1 MPSYIARRN
10 RKKQR
15 ARRAVTGGMT
25 RDRRILKRWAV
36 AGSPKDF
43 ARLRALAST
52 PIVPEW
58 VDDHTMAS
66 LQDLD
71 RASLLKHL
79 HNAAHGGANFLDGLL
94 WVLSLAPSRNFPW
107 VTKLSRMALRPFEG
121 DSLTEV
127 DSEYAKLV
135 QATYQ
140 DPRPG
145 QVDTWRRDVAHDSEY
160 LAVWR
165 NEDGHVLVAVRGTE
179 LSHLKDLGEDLLI
192 LAHGT
197 PTDILS
203 KELRRVFDS
212 LPGTTSID
220 VASHSLGT
228 ALVLR
233 AYERD
238 GDLQQRVQQT
248 YCYNPTMS
256 PLSSNNVTARF
267 EKDPNV
273 RYFISLSDPV
283 SSGAVGTPANVV
295 YRSGNML
302 APLHEH
308 DIGSWVSG
316 TQMPPATLVK
326 HGVDPPFAS
335 GLGPDPGDVPAGPEH
350 GGLGLS
356 FGDDDF
362 GTQLDAA
369 LGQALT
375 AEDDHDEA
383 H

>member
-1 MPSYIARRN
+1 M
-10 RKKQR
+10 
-15 ARRAVTGGMT
+15 
-25 RDRRILKRWAV
+25 
-36 AGSPKDF
+36 
-43 ARLRALAST
+43 
-52 PIVPEW
+52 
-58 VDDHTMAS
+58 
-66 LQDLD
+66 
-71 RASLLKHL
+71 
-79 HNAAHGGANFLDGLL
+79 
-94 WVLSLAPSRNFPW
+94 
-107 VTKLSRMALRPFEG
+107 
-121 DSLTEV
+121 
-127 DSEYAKLV
+127 
-135 QATYQ
+135 
-140 DPRPG
+140 
-145 QVDTWRRDVAHDSEY
+145 
-160 LAVWR
+160 
-165 NEDGHVLVAVRGTE
+165 
-179 LSHLKDLGEDLLI
+179 
-192 LAHGT
+192 
-197 PTDILS
+197 
-203 KELRRVFDS
+203 FDS
-212 LPGTTSID
+212 LPGTTPID

-256 PLSSNNVTARF
+256 PLSSNNVTVRF

-316 TQMPPATLVK
+316 QMPPATLVK
-326 HGVDPPFAS
+326 HGVTDPPFAS

-369 LGQALT
+369 LGQAR
-375 AEDDHDEA
+375 EDDHDEA